1 MVTNSDMIRVI
12 VCNFLILLSNILNLT
27 FGTISAGQ
35 MNVLEQQENKSTKY
49 FVTHKKKFHQHFTY
63 YKFLIFL

>member
-49 FVTHKKKFHQHFTY
+49 FVTHKKKNFINTSHIINF
-63 YKFLIFL
+63 